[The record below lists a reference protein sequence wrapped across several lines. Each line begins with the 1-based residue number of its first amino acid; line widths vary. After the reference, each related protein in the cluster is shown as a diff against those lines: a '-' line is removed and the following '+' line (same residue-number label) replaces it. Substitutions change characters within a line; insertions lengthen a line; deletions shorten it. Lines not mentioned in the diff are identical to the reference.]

1 MASSSY
7 LGGESASPTPTVQP
21 DVGVE
26 VVAVCV
32 NGVGNVLRH
41 FCSAKLLADWLQR
54 PFRVAIASDRLSQTT
69 RNALCELLA
78 PFGVTAIDSR
88 AEGEKLAQQLV
99 DELDIYD
106 HVGIYGTN
114 SHPLTEAYFRTAV
127 PPGPLSYLSIYAAQP
142 RSYGDADIIRYKTQ
156 TYGQLPWPEE
166 LRQAVGA
173 IAHQLGLAER
183 VGVHIRLTDNLTDAC
198 KTAHHLNTP
207 LEAFVGFLMELALVE
222 EARFLVCTD
231 NPEVIPILQELEL
244 DVVTPPVVAPPLSQ
258 ELLEMH
264 LLSQTRGIVGSYSS
278 TFSYEAAFLNGGK
291 PLWLWEKGTWRRYDL
306 RA

>member
-1 MASSSY
+1 
-7 LGGESASPTPTVQP
+7 
-21 DVGVE
+21 VE
-26 VVAVCV
+26 EAAIVAVCM
-32 NGVGNVLRH
+32 NGIGNVLRH
-41 FCSAKLLADWLQR
+41 FCSARLLAAHWRR
-54 PFRVAIASDRLSQTT
+54 PLRVVIGSDRLSPVTKAALGGVLGATVTT
-69 RNALCELLA
+69 PEAIAREYGAAL
-78 PFGVTAIDSR
+78 VSD
-88 AEGEKLAQQLV
+88 
-99 DELDIYD
+99 LDLYD

-114 SHPLTEAYFRTAV
+114 SHPLTEAYFRPTV
-127 PPGPLSYLSIYAAQP
+127 PPVAFPYLSIYAAQP

-166 LRQAVGA
+166 LRQTVGA
-173 IAHQLGLAER
+173 IAHQLELAER

-231 NPEVIPILQELEL
+231 NPEVIPVLQELEL
-244 DVVTPPVVAPPLSQ
+244 DVMTPPVVAPPLSQ
-258 ELLEMH
+258 EMLEMH

-291 PLWLWEKGTWRRYDL
+291 PLWLWEKGTWQLYDL